1 MSNKS
6 VSSEGALFLI
16 DMDNFKNVNDTL
28 GHIAGDEALKTLAGA
43 MRIVFPGGYLG
54 RYGGDEFI
62 AFVPSTCDDETLDRL
77 GSSLCKKMDRK
88 FEHGGKSVRLSVS
101 VGIVNTVG
109 IDDYAELYMKADK
122 ALYYSKE
129 HGRNQYTLASSLD
142 NFATD

>member
-1 MSNKS
+1 
-6 VSSEGALFLI
+6 
-16 DMDNFKNVNDTL
+16 
-28 GHIAGDEALKTLAGA
+28 
-43 MRIVFPGGYLG
+43 
-54 RYGGDEFI
+54 
-62 AFVPSTCDDETLDRL
+62 
-77 GSSLCKKMDRK
+77 MDRE